1 MIKPITPRRQRILPF
16 DEWVE
21 QHYPEKNKAR
31 AFLKMIGALD
41 LAYLMYRMQS
51 GKKQAKAVTAH
62 APKKPAIV
70 PAMPLVVEE
79 HVAPEE
85 PVMEL
90 DTAIPEE
97 VKEEKPAPKTHK
109 PKKAAKSHAPKK
121 THAKKAP
128 AEEPAPALA
137 MEFDPKEEEAVMST
151 QETKTDAEPEPLEL
165 DNEKP
170 EETPAPVASGELA
183 WLGDE
188 RLEEDDLRKT
198 DIGMGI
204 NGITVSFETEDVDDE
219 AETRLTVDGVSYRM
233 TLSNP
238 PLNLSR
244 MVQTAR
250 VSYGELYV
258 LGRMALGAISGSGYI
273 AADEAARIVHLLKEE
288 GKTTDIE
295 VTYFTKDKSSRN
307 RSSGTLSVR
316 FERV

>member
-1 MIKPITPRRQRILPF
+1 
-16 DEWVE
+16 
-21 QHYPEKNKAR
+21 
-31 AFLKMIGALD
+31 
-41 LAYLMYRMQS
+41 
-51 GKKQAKAVTAH
+51 
-62 APKKPAIV
+62 
-70 PAMPLVVEE
+70 MPLVVEE

-109 PKKAAKSHAPKK
+109 PRKAAKPHAPKK
-121 THAKKAP
+121 AHTKKAHNEEVS
-128 AEEPAPALA
+128 AEEPVPALA
-137 MEFDPKEEEAVMST
+137 MEFDAKEEEAVMST

-170 EETPAPVASGELA
+170 EEAPAPVATGELA

-198 DIGMGI
+198 DINMGI
-204 NGITVSFETEDVDDE
+204 DGITVSFETEDVDDE

-273 AADEAARIVHLLKEE
+273 PSDEAARIVRLLKEE